1 MSRSPLA
8 LAIVGCGD
16 VARYTAWFARL
27 NRGIRLTACCDSV
40 AERAA
45 HFARRFRIPQ
55 VYGDLSELLAAGT
68 RPDALYLAVPHHLH
82 HPLALRAIAAGI
94 PVLLEKPLARTL
106 AEGREIVAAAEAA
119 GVKVGVNYQY
129 RYDAGCYAL
138 ARAVQAGALGEI
150 RYARCNLP
158 WHREE
163 QYFANGGWHAR
174 LATAGGGTLI
184 TQGSHLLDVVLWA
197 LGGQPAAALGATARR
212 VFSQVEVEDLALGII
227 EMADGAL
234 VEVCSSMVAHAEQS
248 LSIEVYG
255 SRGTA
260 TYSNRPWPRVRFR
273 VPACGGGPRPAR
285 RVPPGGGIHALQRS
299 LEGFR
304 SWIVDDPSAGGRP
317 YLIPADEAL
326 PVLAAVDAI
335 YRSSRT
341 GHREDVTL

>member
-1 MSRSPLA
+1 MSSPLA

-16 VARYTAWFARL
+16 VARFTAGFARL
-27 NRGIRLTACCDSV
+27 NRGIRLVACCDID
-40 AERAA
+40 AGRAA
-45 HFARRFRIPQ
+45 QFARRFGIPQ
-55 VYGDLSELLAAGT
+55 VYRDIGEMLAAGA

-82 HPLALRAIAAGI
+82 RLMALQAIAAGI
-94 PVLLEKPLARTL
+94 PALIEKPLAATL
-106 AEGREIVAAAEAA
+106 PEGQEIAIACAAA
-119 GVKVGVNYQY
+119 GIKVGVNYQY
-129 RYDAGCYAL
+129 RYDGGCYAL

-158 WHREE
+158 WHRDAK
-163 QYFANGGWHAR
+163 YFARAGWHAR

-197 LGGQPAAALGATARR
+197 LGSRPVTAMGATSQR
-212 VFSQVEVEDLALGII
+212 VFRDVEVEDLALGIV
-227 EMADGAL
+227 ELADGAL
-234 VEVCSSMVAHAEQS
+234 VEVCSSMVAHAGQA

-260 TYSNRPWPRVRFR
+260 TYSNRPWPHVRFR
-273 VPACGGGPRPAR
+273 GVRPTR
-285 RVPPGGGIHALQRS
+285 QLPPGGPLSGIHALQRS

-304 SWIVDDPSAGGRP
+304 AWVVDEPSAGGRP
-317 YLIPADEAL
+317 YLTPADEAL

-341 GHREDVTL
+341 GRREEVTL

>member
-55 VYGDLSELLAAGT
+55 VYGDLSELLSAGP

-82 HPLALRAIAAGI
+82 HPLALQAIAAGI

-106 AEGREIVAAAEAA
+106 AEGQRDRGRGRGGRGQGGGELPVPLRRRLLRA
-119 GVKVGVNYQY
+119 GPC
-129 RYDAGCYAL
+129 RAGRRAGRDPLRPLQPPL
-138 ARAVQAGALGEI
+138 ASRRA
-150 RYARCNLP
+150 NTSP
-158 WHREE
+158 T
-163 QYFANGGWHAR
+163 GGWHAR

-197 LGGQPAAALGATARR
+197 LGGRPAAALGATARR

-234 VEVCSSMVAHAEQS
+234 VEVCSSMVAHAEQG

-260 TYSNRPWPRVRFR
+260 TYGNRPWPHVRFR
-273 VPACGGGPRPAR
+273 VRHVAPDRGRR

-304 SWIVDDPSAGGRP
+304 AWIVDDRPLRTP

-341 GHREDVTL
+341 GHREEVTL